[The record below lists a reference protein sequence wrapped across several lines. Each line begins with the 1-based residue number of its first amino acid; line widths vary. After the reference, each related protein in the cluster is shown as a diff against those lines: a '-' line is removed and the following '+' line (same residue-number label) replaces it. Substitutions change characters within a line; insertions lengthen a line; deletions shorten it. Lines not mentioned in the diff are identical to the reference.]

1 MTDPAHV
8 TPAKCQDETPPLVIM
23 SIKIGRAIII
33 ILGLRFIRLR
43 MDNSNPDPKIGL
55 YKKFF
60 AISHEHCFF
69 LQSFNL
75 VQKNFL
81 KIFVLRR
88 SKFLN
93 KK

>member
-55 YKKFF
+55 YRNFF
-60 AISHEHCFF
+60 SISHKHCFF
-69 LQSFNL
+69 T
-75 VQKNFL
+75 
-81 KIFVLRR
+81 IFQF
-88 SKFLN
+88 SSKKFLEDFCF
-93 KK
+93 KAIKVFK

>member
-55 YKKFF
+55 YKNFF